1 MIVKKTYFYILAF
14 LVSSAVSTSA
24 LAEIKIGVVDAAK
37 VMEVAPQAEQA
48 RQRLEKEFSPRAKK
62 LVRQENDIVALED
75 RLSKDRAIMKES
87 KILDMQRDIN
97 SKKRDLRRDR
107 EEFREDRNI
116 RYNEE
121 LAKLQTQVMSVIQTI
136 AKDENYDLILTDGWV
151 WAGEKVDITD
161 KILDK
166 LQK

>member
-1 MIVKKTYFYILAF
+1 VKKTYFCILAL
-14 LVSSAVSTSA
+14 LVSSALSTHA

-48 RQRLEKEFSPRAKK
+48 RTRLEKEFSPRAKR
-62 LVRQENDIVALED
+62 LVSLENDIIALEE

-97 SKKRDLRRDR
+97 GKKRDLRRDR

-121 LAKLQTQVMSVIQTI
+121 LAKLQTQVMSVIQSI

-151 WAGEKVDITD
+151 WAGKKVDITD

-166 LQK
+166 LQ